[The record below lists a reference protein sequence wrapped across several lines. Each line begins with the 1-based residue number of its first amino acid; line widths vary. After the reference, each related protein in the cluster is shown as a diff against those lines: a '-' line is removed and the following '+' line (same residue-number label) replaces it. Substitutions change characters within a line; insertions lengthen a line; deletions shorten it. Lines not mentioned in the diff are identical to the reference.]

1 MTESPRHSP
10 SPATDRVAR
19 SSATVGP
26 YAGPGRARAA
36 RPEPDERKSTPPY
49 VPAPFRGKPVVA
61 RVVDDTEEL
70 PSIDAF
76 VATSVDDSA
85 PATASTSEHAAAG
98 EAGQWPIDEAGAE
111 LQRIGE
117 LFDEPAPAPTEPAA
131 LFAGALDDVVDGSP
145 SDSSKQM
152 WRTDE
157 WMDIMPVSPAPD
169 ATEASAGSVA
179 RDARNARDDA
189 SEAESRTRNDDASH
203 AADALEAIAQRVR
216 AGEITISG
224 YDQSMTDATLLA
236 SLLTALLGRGR

>member
-169 ATEASAGSVA
+169 TTAASDANAANDPRDVAGRE
-179 RDARNARDDA
+179 RDDDA
-189 SEAESRTRNDDASH
+189 SR

-236 SLLTALLGRGR
+236 SLLTVLLGRGR